1 MAIGKILNVPY
12 REIPNEFDFTR
23 TSTSDWITAGINT
36 GNTAFWSI
44 TYGVKI
50 HFSRIDSGSASITS
64 VDTFSIR
71 SNSAKLVL
79 QGSQQN
85 NHGTTTTYV
94 YVSTD
99 NGSNWTSV
107 ASTTSL
113 TPSFNIDLSTYK
125 GLTLKFRVAY
135 SFSQN
140 ETQNFDITNMKLT
153 Y

>member
-23 TSTSDWITAGINT
+23 TSTSDWTTSGINT
-36 GNTAFWSI
+36 GSTTFWQI
-44 TYGVKI
+44 VYGVKI
-50 HFSRIDSGSASITS
+50 HFSRIDAGTASITS

-71 SNSAKLVL
+71 SNNAKLVL
-79 QGSQQN
+79 QGSHGN
-85 NHGTTTTYV
+85 NAGTTTTYV

-99 NGSNWTSV
+99 NGSNWTQV

-113 TPSFNIDLSTYK
+113 SPSFNIDLSTYK

-135 SFSQN
+135 YFNQN
-140 ETQNFDITNMKLT
+140 QTQSLDITNMKLT